1 MSALWTKN
9 CVNISAITNSVASRG
24 SNERS
29 AEWSEVIVR
38 SFLVNIN
45 RKALRSQVAIGTGWS
60 TPVVSVGPLSSHLQ
74 EGGTGSG
81 RERVQVTEQQ
91 PLKTFDAA
99 VENEP
104 ALQRGTSTKS
114 VGLSGS
120 QKDKKL

>member
-1 MSALWTKN
+1 M
-9 CVNISAITNSVASRG
+9 
-24 SNERS
+24 
-29 AEWSEVIVR
+29 IVR

-81 RERVQVTEQQ
+81 LERVQVTEQQ

-104 ALQRGTSTKS
+104 ALQHGTGTSQWTGRILK
-114 VGLSGS
+114 
-120 QKDKKL
+120 QKPVKVSAHIY

>member
-9 CVNISAITNSVASRG
+9 CVNISAITNSVASRE
-24 SNERS
+24 SNERV
-29 AEWSEVIVR
+29 AERSEVIVR

-81 RERVQVTEQQ
+81 LERVQVTEQQ

-104 ALQRGTSTKS
+104 AIQRG
-114 VGLSGS
+114 SGT
-120 QKDKKL
+120 